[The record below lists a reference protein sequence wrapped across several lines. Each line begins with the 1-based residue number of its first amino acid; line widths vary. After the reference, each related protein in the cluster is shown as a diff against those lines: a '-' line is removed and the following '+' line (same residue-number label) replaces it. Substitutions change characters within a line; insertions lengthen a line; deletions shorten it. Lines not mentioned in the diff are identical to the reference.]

1 MESVPK
7 RLSSES
13 EYRSRT
19 VELMFAIVLSGHLGR
34 GRTLMDSYEEF
45 SPMDGGTAEV
55 DRFPL
60 TGGWN
65 RGTGLT
71 TPAPPA
77 VPSAEGIPISLDIV
91 DPPADT
97 NPPRPGTVSNPA
109 VIDIEDDTLGPLELP
124 AAVGV
129 LTGLETLV
137 PPAVPDP
144 TPFTF

>member
-13 EYRSRT
+13 KYRSPT

-34 GRTLMDSYEEF
+34 GRTRMDSDEEF
-45 SPMDGGTAEV
+45 SPTDGGTAEV

-71 TPAPPA
+71 TSARPA
-77 VPSAEGIPISLDIV
+77 VPSAEGISISLDIV

-97 NPPRPGTVSNPA
+97 NPPRLGTVSNPA
-109 VIDIEDDTLGPLELP
+109 VIDIENDTLGPLELP

-137 PPAVPDP
+137 PPAVPDR

>member
-13 EYRSRT
+13 KYRSPT

-34 GRTLMDSYEEF
+34 GRTLTDSDEEF
-45 SPMDGGTAEV
+45 SPTDGGTAEV

-71 TPAPPA
+71 TPAPSA

-97 NPPRPGTVSNPA
+97 NPPRLGTVSNPA
-109 VIDIEDDTLGPLELP
+109 VIEDDTPGPLELP

-129 LTGLETLV
+129 LTS
-137 PPAVPDP
+137 PAAVPDP

>member
-1 MESVPK
+1 
-7 RLSSES
+7 
-13 EYRSRT
+13 
-19 VELMFAIVLSGHLGR
+19 
-34 GRTLMDSYEEF
+34 MDSDEEF
-45 SPMDGGTAEV
+45 SPTDGGTAEV

-65 RGTGLT
+65 RGTGLKT
-71 TPAPPA
+71 SARPA

-97 NPPRPGTVSNPA
+97 NPPRLGTVSNPA

-124 AAVGV
+124 TAVGV
-129 LTGLETLV
+129 LTS
-137 PPAVPDP
+137 PAAVPDP

>member
-13 EYRSRT
+13 KYRSPT
-19 VELMFAIVLSGHLGR
+19 VELMLAIILSGHLGR
-34 GRTLMDSYEEF
+34 GRACMDSDEEF
-45 SPMDGGTAEV
+45 SPTDGGTAEV

-65 RGTGLT
+65 RGTGLKT
-71 TPAPPA
+71 SARPA

-97 NPPRPGTVSNPA
+97 NPPRLGTVSNPA

-124 AAVGV
+124 TAVGV
-129 LTGLETLV
+129 LTS
-137 PPAVPDP
+137 PAAVPDP